1 MYCIYYNNIKIA
13 EGNSKE
19 WVIDVIHDFKPPVGV
34 VIKVVYE
41 EILFEFEVMEG

>member
-1 MYCIYYNNIKIA
+1 MYCVYYNDVKIG
-13 EGNSKE
+13 EGKSKE
-19 WVIDVIHDFKPPVGV
+19 WAIDVIHNFKPPVGV